1 MLKAWDKLPP
11 EMQLD
16 EVRPY
21 YDILVKKRVSLFFK
35 RLFDIIASLVLLI
48 ILSPLFLI
56 LAAAIK
62 IDSPGPVFFRQT
74 RITQYGR
81 PFKIFKFRTMVSDAQ
96 KRGGQITAQNDS
108 RITRTGKFIRRFR
121 LDEISQLLNTLSGQM
136 SFVGTRPEVP
146 KYVER
151 YSPEMMATL
160 LLPAGITS
168 QASIMY
174 KDEDRLLADA
184 DDTDRIYIEKVL
196 PGKMKI
202 NLESLKHF
210 SLSSDIR
217 TMFKTVIAVFRK

>member
-11 EMQLD
+11 KMQLD

-21 YDILVKKRVSLFFK
+21 YDILAKKRTSLFSK
-35 RLFDIIASLVLLI
+35 RLFDITVSLVLLI

-81 PFKIFKFRTMVSDAQ
+81 QFKIIKFRTMVSDAE

-108 RITRTGKFIRRFR
+108 RITKTGKFMRRFR

-151 YSPEMMATL
+151 YSAEMMATL

-184 DDTDRIYIEKVL
+184 KNTDRIYVEKVL

-202 NLESLKHF
+202 NLESLKKF
-210 SLSSDIR
+210 SFSSDIR

>member
-11 EMQLD
+11 KMQLD

-21 YDILVKKRVSLFFK
+21 YNILAKKKAALFFK
-35 RLFDIIASLVLLI
+35 RLFDIAASLVLLI
-48 ILSPLFLI
+48 LLSPVFLI

-74 RITQYGR
+74 RITQYGK
-81 PFKIFKFRTMVSDAQ
+81 PFKIFKFRTMVADAQ

-151 YSPEMMATL
+151 YCAEMMATL

-168 QASIMY
+168 QASIIY

-184 DDTDRIYIEKVL
+184 EDTDRIYVEKVL

-202 NLESLKHF
+202 NLESLKNF
-210 SLSSDIR
+210 GFFRDIQI
-217 TMFKTVIAVFRK
+217 MFKTVIAVFRK